1 MNSTGSKR
9 RIIFIDALRIIAC
22 FLVILYHARYNIYDY
37 VANGGRISYF
47 EHFILNISF
56 LVGRFAVPI
65 FFILSGYFAFKND
78 CMVFPFLRKRF
89 ERLGLPLLF
98 WATIYT
104 LTFSNSQNFLYDL
117 LTIKQ
122 APHLWYIYALLGMTV
137 LIPVISNFIMNCK
150 RNELLFYIFLGG
162 VTMIFNGNFFDSFSL
177 IHTNHQGMLF
187 TNPISAL
194 LNLSGFITYFFIG
207 AFIRIFSLKKVVPYF
222 LLCFSILI
230 MALIYFYMD
239 IDISGLIAYNSI
251 FTAMIAVAFIL
262 ITQQV
267 CDCVNLSESRIIQIR
282 ALGEMTFGIY
292 LVHYLIMRYLYLF
305 NITVWEN
312 CLITSIITM
321 LISFILIKFIKHIPY
336 SKYIIG

>member
-1 MNSTGSKR
+1 
-9 RIIFIDALRIIAC
+9 
-22 FLVILYHARYNIYDY
+22 
-37 VANGGRISYF
+37 
-47 EHFILNISF
+47 
-56 LVGRFAVPI
+56 
-65 FFILSGYFAFKND
+65 
-78 CMVFPFLRKRF
+78 
-89 ERLGLPLLF
+89 
-98 WATIYT
+98 
-104 LTFSNSQNFLYDL
+104 
-117 LTIKQ
+117 
-122 APHLWYIYALLGMTV
+122 
-137 LIPVISNFIMNCK
+137 
-150 RNELLFYIFLGG
+150 
-162 VTMIFNGNFFDSFSL
+162 
-177 IHTNHQGMLF
+177 
-187 TNPISAL
+187 
-194 LNLSGFITYFFIG
+194 
-207 AFIRIFSLKKVVPYF
+207 
-222 LLCFSILI
+222 
-230 MALIYFYMD
+230 MD